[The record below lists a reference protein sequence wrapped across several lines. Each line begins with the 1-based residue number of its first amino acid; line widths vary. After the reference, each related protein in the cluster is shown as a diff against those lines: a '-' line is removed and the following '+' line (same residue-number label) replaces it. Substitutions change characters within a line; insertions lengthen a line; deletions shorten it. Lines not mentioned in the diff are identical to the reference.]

1 MITKYLALVA
11 LLGGIAVGNASPVT
25 NNIGQEGNLYLGF
38 YAADEVST
46 RSVLINLGTSAD
58 VFSGFNFDLSAT
70 NSALSTTFG
79 NNWFNNSQVYWSL
92 IGYDGPYGEYGS
104 VYVGRPTSQGL
115 LETDVN
121 GSTSLNDDTYW
132 RLSDRL
138 GNILTAHTAG
148 AAEYSSVTGNTG
160 NTHQI
165 SIVDNSAVTFSGQAN
180 LSFSSFTSPVYDQV
194 FNGLSIQQFAYDG
207 VDSFPTT
214 FQGTFGNVTQLNGV
228 ITVVPE
234 PSTYAL
240 IGFGGLLLCVAYR
253 RKVS

>member
-58 VFSGFNFDLSAT
+58 VSRGFNFDLSAT
-70 NSALSTTFG
+70 NSALSATYGT
-79 NNWFNNSQVYWSL
+79 NWFNNSQVYWSL
-92 IGYDGPYGEYGS
+92 IGYDGAYGEYGS
-104 VYVGRPTSQGL
+104 VYVGRPTSQDL
-115 LETDVN
+115 LQTDVM
-121 GSTSLNDDTYW
+121 GSTSLDDDTYW
-132 RLSDRL
+132 RLSDKVGAL
-138 GNILTAHTAG
+138 LTAHTAG
-148 AAEYSSVTGNTG
+148 AADFGSVIGNTG

-165 SIVDNSAVTFSGQAN
+165 SIVDNSPVTFSGMAN
-180 LSFSSFTSPVYDQV
+180 VSFSSFTSPVYDQV

-207 VDSFPTT
+207 VSSFPTT

-240 IGFGGLLLCVAYR
+240 IGLGGLLLYVAYR
-253 RKVS
+253 RKVA